1 MTGPIC
7 FILPTYDETDSVHQL
22 ILELHKAVPNNSRI
36 VIIDDSPSNKTLEY
50 AKSALV
56 ECAWTPEN
64 THFIKNS
71 LKSGRGHAVKMGL
84 EYALLDEMVECF
96 VEMDSDGSH
105 SSIMA
110 MSVAREIPLYDFCVG
125 SRYLKESKIVGWS
138 LERRIFSRLINSILR
153 QVFTSRVSDWTNGL
167 RAYSRKAA
175 KEICRHKSL
184 TSGFIY
190 LSEQAVILTN
200 GDFLVGQVP
209 ITFLNRTH
217 GESTVTWRE
226 LANSISGIILI
237 FKNRKKLRTK

>member
-1 MTGPIC
+1 M
-7 FILPTYDETDSVHQL
+7 
-22 ILELHKAVPNNSRI
+22 
-36 VIIDDSPSNKTLEY
+36 
-50 AKSALV
+50 
-56 ECAWTPEN
+56 
-64 THFIKNS
+64 
-71 LKSGRGHAVKMGL
+71 
-84 EYALLDEMVECF
+84 
-96 VEMDSDGSH
+96 
-105 SSIMA
+105 
-110 MSVAREIPLYDFCVG
+110 
-125 SRYLKESKIVGWS
+125 GWS

-153 QVFTSRVSDWTNGL
+153 QVFTSRISDWTNGL